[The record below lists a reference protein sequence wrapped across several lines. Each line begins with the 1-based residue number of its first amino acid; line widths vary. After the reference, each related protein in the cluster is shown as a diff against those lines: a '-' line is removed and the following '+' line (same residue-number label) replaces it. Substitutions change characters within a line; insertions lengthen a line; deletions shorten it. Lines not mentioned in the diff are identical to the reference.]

1 MTAPTLGARYLAACV
16 RLGAEEWCAGMCER
30 CREADYW
37 GITGYA
43 VDGEVPDLSG
53 AATIGAALAV
63 YDAVR
68 GRSAPDP
75 VYLAATV
82 YGLTAPETQL
92 ALVEALE
99 RLAAER
105 GAGAGGAA

>member
-1 MTAPTLGARYLAACV
+1 MSAPTLGARYLAACAGLGV
-16 RLGAEEWCAGMCER
+16 RGLRERMSVHADAEL
-30 CREADYW
+30 
-37 GITGYA
+37 
-43 VDGEVPDLSG
+43 VPDLFDP
-53 AATIGAALAV
+53 ATMGGVLGV
-63 YDAVR
+63 YDDVR
-68 GRSAPDP
+68 ARSAPDP

-105 GAGAGGAA
+105 VAAAGGAP

>member
-1 MTAPTLGARYLAACV
+1 MPATMGGVLG
-16 RLGAEEWCAGMCER
+16 
-30 CREADYW
+30 
-37 GITGYA
+37 
-43 VDGEVPDLSG
+43 
-53 AATIGAALAV
+53 V
-63 YDAVR
+63 YDDVR
-68 GRSAPDP
+68 ARSAPDP

-105 GAGAGGAA
+105 AACGGAP